1 MLNHSYNA
9 IRQWWNQHFLSAKS
23 WGQWTFSDLFP
34 SQWLLV
40 WWMDDHKVGE
50 QLATSVSVKWY
61 LTALIYTSLVILM
74 SSIFSCT
81 YWPFVYQFKSFANFY
96 IGLSFYKFSFK
107 SSLYISDISLLSDIC
122 FSSIFS
128 HSVICL
134 YFADGAFWRTNI
146 LNFDKAQ
153 CICFSCVSYTA
164 GVLCKKLL
172 PRSKSQRLFS
182 SFLLRIL

>member
-1 MLNHSYNA
+1 MLSHLYNA
-9 IRQWWNQHFLSAKS
+9 IRQWWNQHFLGAKS
-23 WGQWTFSDLFP
+23 WGQWTSSDLFP

-40 WWMDDHKVGE
+40 WRMDDHKVGE
-50 QLATSVSVKWY
+50 QLATSVECEVVSYSFDLYFPSDFDVEHLFIYLLTICISVQ
-61 LTALIYTSLVILM
+61 ILCQ
-74 SSIFSCT
+74 FL
-81 YWPFVYQFKSFANFY
+81 YWVVF
-96 IGLSFYKFSFK
+96 LLFSFK
-107 SSLYISDISLLSDIC
+107 SSWYILDISLLSDIC

-134 YFADGAFWRTNI
+134 YFADGAFWRTNV

-153 CICFSCVSYTA
+153 CICFSCVSCTA